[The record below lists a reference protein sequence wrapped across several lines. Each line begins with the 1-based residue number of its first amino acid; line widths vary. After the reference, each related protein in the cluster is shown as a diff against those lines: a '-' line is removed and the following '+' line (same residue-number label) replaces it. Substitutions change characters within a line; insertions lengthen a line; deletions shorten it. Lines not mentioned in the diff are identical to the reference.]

1 MGRDGCEGGLKQ
13 YVWDWVIKTQHVT
26 RLASYPY
33 KGNVSSHLVFIS
45 SCLVDWV
52 ATSTLLFCPLDIEI
66 SKVDIKNMDGVNISS
81 L

>member
-1 MGRDGCEGGLKQ
+1 MVLLTPNDLQTQLSEQLFLDCTFEELGRDGCEGGLKQ

-33 KGNVSSHLVFIS
+33 KGTVSSHLVFIS

-52 ATSTLLFCPLDIEI
+52 ATYTL
-66 SKVDIKNMDGVNISS
+66 
-81 L
+81 